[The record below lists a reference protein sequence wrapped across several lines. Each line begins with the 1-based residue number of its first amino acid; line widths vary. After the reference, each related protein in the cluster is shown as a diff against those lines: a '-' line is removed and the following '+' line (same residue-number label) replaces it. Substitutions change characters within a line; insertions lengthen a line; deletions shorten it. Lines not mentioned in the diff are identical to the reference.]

1 MLAVV
6 LEVVHIVVRQLQ
18 DLAALPVYRV
28 QMDSVVLDDNID
40 SFLVD
45 VSTLDNHIAD
55 QVHTEVHIEDS
66 IQEITKPILFLY

>member
-66 IQEITKPILFLY
+66 IQEITKLILFFY